1 MDTGAERTYIK
12 NTGKSSFGIGSHVA
26 AVDVKDGKILR
37 IRPLSYDW
45 KYKPEEFRPW
55 KIEARGKTFHVPLK
69 TTVSPLGLGYKKSVY
84 SPNRILYPLKRVDWD
99 PTGAPG
105 STGPGGRNTQNRGRS
120 GYVRISWDE
129 ALDLIVAELRRV
141 IDKYGPYA
149 VFAQGDGHGETKT
162 IHGPHGCQMR
172 LLELLGGY
180 TLQVRNAD
188 SWEGW
193 YWGTKHVWGGEP
205 FGLMPHPTNMYPD
218 ISRHSDQLLF
228 WGCDPITTTRGFN
241 GGDYVGLFCSFWKE
255 IGIRQIY
262 VCPDLNYGA
271 AVFAD
276 KWIPILPNTDAAM
289 QLAIAHYWIEHDL
302 YDKEYVATHTVGF
315 ESFSDYVLGKED
327 GVPKT
332 PQWAAEK
339 TLVPSRIIKALAR
352 AWAAQATSCVHG
364 FGGGLIRGPYSH
376 EPARLEAALLA
387 MQGIGRPGQ
396 HSFCII
402 NRAVFG
408 SEDHPAYPPSPGSI
422 INNPNLNL
430 RSTYRGYSPFPYA
443 GLPKQFIPKTLVHDA
458 ILKGTFTIHGSS
470 LQSSTAEEQFV
481 KYEYPVEGCSPIH
494 MIWSDAPCLM
504 TCWNDSNQ
512 IAAAYQH
519 PSIECFIAQ
528 HPWLEN
534 DCLFAD
540 LILPVNTKFE
550 EEDICID
557 TESVTFEMLYL
568 EHQCIESLGESKSDY
583 EIVCMVAERLGLL
596 EQYTEGKSIQ
606 EWIRYGF
613 DTSRVPDTG
622 LIDWETFQ
630 EKQYFVVP
638 SDPNWEG
645 YSAGM
650 YDFYRDPEAHPLET
664 PSGKLE
670 FQSLNLTKYFPE
682 DRERPP
688 VPHWVEK
695 SELHDERLSS
705 ARASKFPLLCVSNH
719 PRHRVHAQM
728 DDHTWS
734 REIVSCKVKGPD
746 GYLYEPVWL
755 HPSEAAKRGIKDGDI
770 CRIFNERGAV
780 LVGARV
786 WERIMPGVA
795 YVDHGARADF
805 IVSGELDR
813 GGAINTISPHSVTSK
828 NCAGMASSGFLVE
841 VAPVDLEA
849 LTREY
854 PEAFSRPY
862 SETAGLR
869 FDRVLVE
876 REN

>member
-1 MDTGAERTYIK
+1 MDEGTERTYIK
-12 NTGKSSFGIGSHVA
+12 NTGKSSFASGSHVA
-26 AVDVKDGKILR
+26 AVDVRDGRILR
-37 IRPLSYDW
+37 IRPFPYDW
-45 KYKPEEFRPW
+45 KYSPEEFRPW

-69 TTVSPLGLGYKKSVY
+69 TTISPFGLGYKKGVY

-105 STGPGGRNTQNRGRS
+105 SSGPGGRNPQNRGKS
-120 GYVRISWDE
+120 GYVRIAWDE

-141 IDKYGPYA
+141 IDEYGPHA

-162 IHGPHGCQMR
+162 IHGPHGCHMK

-205 FGLMPHPTNMYPD
+205 FGLMPNPTNIYSD
-218 ISRHSDQLLF
+218 ISRHSDLLLF

-241 GGDYVGLFCSFWKE
+241 SGDHVGLFCSFWKD

-302 YDKEYVATHTVGF
+302 YDKQYVATHSVGF
-315 ESFSDYVLGKED
+315 ESFKDYVLGVED

-332 PQWAAEK
+332 PQWAALE
-339 TLVPSRIIKALAR
+339 THVPSRIIKALAR
-352 AWAAQATSCVHG
+352 AWAARATSCVHG

-387 MQGIGRPGQ
+387 MQGIGKPGQ

-430 RSTYRGYSPFPYA
+430 RSTYRGYSPFPYT
-443 GLPKQFIPKTLVHDA
+443 GLPRQFIPKTLVHDA
-458 ILKGTFTIHGSS
+458 ILNGKFTVQGSS
-470 LQSSTAEEQFV
+470 LQSSPAEEQFV
-481 KYEYPVEGCSPIH
+481 KYEYPAKGCSPIH
-494 MIWSDAPCLM
+494 MIWSDTPCLL
-504 TCWNDSNQ
+504 TCWNDSNR
-512 IAAAYQH
+512 IAEAYQH

-596 EQYTEGKSIQ
+596 EEYTEGRSIP
-606 EWIRYGF
+606 EWIRHGF
-613 DTSRVPDTG
+613 DNSRVPDTG

-638 SDPNWEG
+638 SDPNWES
-645 YSAGM
+645 YPAGM
-650 YDFYRDPEAHPLET
+650 YEFYRDPEANPLTT

-670 FQSLNLTKYFPE
+670 FRSLNLTKYFP
-682 DRERPP
+682 DDAERPS

-695 SELHDERLSS
+695 SELHDERLSGK
-705 ARASKFPLLCVSNH
+705 RAEKYPLLCMSNH

-728 DDHTWS
+728 DDHAWS
-734 REIVSCKVKGPD
+734 REIVTCKVKGSD

-755 HPSEAAKRGIKDGDI
+755 HPPEAARRGIKDGDI
-770 CRIFNERGAV
+770 CRVFNERGAV

-805 IVSGELDR
+805 IVPGELDR
-813 GGAINTISPHSVTSK
+813 GGAINTISPHNVISK

-841 VAPVDLEA
+841 VAAVDLEK
-849 LTREY
+849 LQREY

-862 SETAGLR
+862 SEAAGLR
-869 FDRVLVE
+869 FDRVLVR